1 MTGDGAAPVP
11 DSARGEARRARQD
24 PPPRG
29 TREGE
34 PLVTCDVFPP
44 ERAEPNFVPLRSDTT

>member
-34 PLVTCDVFPP
+34 PLTCDVFPP